1 MVSAPAGGHQG
12 AQQSPDCP
20 RSHSGALLS
29 CQNLPAAPS
38 ADDTPICRR
47 STSLCLTACLQDA
60 TSLPFLTAP
69 HDALREG
76 LVTLK
81 DGATSSHPVDQ
92 IQKLSGPTGEKAQ
105 VDMLR
110 NVYGAAL
117 PARMQIERQILNRQ
131 AGGGWAAGGG
141 RAGQPAPLQLS
152 APAGRRPGAA
162 YPC

>member
-1 MVSAPAGGHQG
+1 M
-12 AQQSPDCP
+12 
-20 RSHSGALLS
+20 
-29 CQNLPAAPS
+29 
-38 ADDTPICRR
+38 CRR
-47 STSLCLTACLQDA
+47 PTPLCLTACPQDA

-131 AGGGWAAGGG
+131 AGGLAGGRG
-141 RAGQPAPLQLS
+141 SDTPGFAAPLQSSKTPLLLLL
-152 APAGRRPGAA
+152 ALATR
-162 YPC
+162 